1 MSTISVIVAVAED
14 NVIGANN
21 NLIWHISDDLKRFK
35 ALTTG
40 HSIIMGRKTFESI
53 GRPLPN
59 RQNIVVSRNP
69 NLEIEGCT
77 VVPSLQA
84 AFALSAKESEVFVI
98 GGGEFIA
105 RHYLWQ
111 VNYTSLRFTRHLR
124 AILFFLILVWTSG
137 VRCTPKK
144 ESPPIPMGLNSLL
157 LIWKELA
164 RLPSASLY

>member
-98 GGGEFIA
+98 GGGELYRQALPLASKLYLTKVHKAFEGDTFFPDISMDEWREVYTEKGKPTDTDGLEFTFINLE
-105 RHYLWQ
+105 R
-111 VNYTSLRFTRHLR
+111 VS
-124 AILFFLILVWTSG
+124 
-137 VRCTPKK
+137 
-144 ESPPIPMGLNSLL
+144 
-157 LIWKELA
+157 
-164 RLPSASLY
+164 